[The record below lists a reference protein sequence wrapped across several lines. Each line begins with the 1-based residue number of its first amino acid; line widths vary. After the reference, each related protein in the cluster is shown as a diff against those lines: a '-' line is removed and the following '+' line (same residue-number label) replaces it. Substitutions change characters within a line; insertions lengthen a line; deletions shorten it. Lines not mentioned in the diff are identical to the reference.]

1 MEVVLGVLT
10 DTQLNMSQQCA
21 QVAKKANDA
30 LTCIRNN
37 VARRIREVITRL
49 YSALM
54 RLHLKYCVQFW
65 ASRYQKD
72 IEVLACVQRK
82 TMKLVRDQEH
92 ESSEDWPRE
101 LGLFYLKTRR
111 LRATLSFSTSTQR
124 EVVVR

>member
-1 MEVVLGVLT
+1 MVVLFNAVFST
-10 DTQLNMSQQCA
+10 
-21 QVAKKANDA
+21 VEKK
-30 LTCIRNN
+30 TSKISKCIKNRE
-37 VARRIREVITRL
+37 ASRGREVITPL
-49 YSALM
+49 YSALV